1 MVSFTYHYNAIF
13 IDRFPSKTEFGKDSW
28 YFNNS
33 LLCKPQ
39 FSSAT
44 KTFLFFV
51 KTHKK
56 TTSLQQ
62 VWWEYTKS
70 CFKENV
76 KIFSKNSTTH
86 KNITT
91 EVRLQNLYKKENF
104 KPEIKPMIENLQDEL
119 YQLESKQAKDAKLR
133 ANIRS
138 WRAKN
143 APKLSS
149 KYLKD
154 RIWKIKQYL
163 NYILMIINQNIL
175 AILWTF
181 LNLQKKLWNSTPS
194 ELPQLLLLNLF
205 AKFLT
210 ERKYLIN
217 TLIFVRLKYL

>member
-1 MVSFTYHYNAIF
+1 MLFLLTDSPQKLNLEKIHDTLIILFYVS
-13 IDRFPSKTEFGKDSW
+13 P
-28 YFNNS
+28 NS
-33 LLCKPQ
+33 LQLQ
-39 FSSAT
+39 RLF
-44 KTFLFFV
+44 FFFV

-119 YQLESKQAKDAKLR
+119 YQLENKQAKGAKLR

-154 RIWKIKQYL
+154 RIWKIKQNL

-175 AILWTF
+175 AILKAF
-181 LNLQKKLWNSTPS
+181 LNLPKKLWKSTPS
-194 ELPQLLLLNLF
+194 WYCWICLQNS
-205 AKFLT
+205 
-210 ERKYLIN
+210 
-217 TLIFVRLKYL
+217 